1 MFYHLSS
8 VQFSSVQLLSHIW
21 LFATPRIAAR
31 QASLSITNSRSWLKL
46 VSIESVMP
54 SRPLSSPSPPAPNPS
69 QHQDLFQWVSSSHQ
83 VAKDWSFSF
92 YISPSNEYSGLIS
105 FRIDWFDSFYTKGL
119 SRVFPN
125 TTVQKHLFF
134 GAQLSLWPNSHIHAL
149 LLEKP

>member
-69 QHQDLFQWVSSSHQ
+69 QHQDLFQWVNSLHQ
-83 VAKDWSFSF
+83 VAKVLEFQPQHQSFQWTPRTGLHLANFKVNFCCSFS
-92 YISPSNEYSGLIS
+92 
-105 FRIDWFDSFYTKGL
+105 D
-119 SRVFPN
+119 RVAWNMLPN
-125 TTVQKHLFF
+125 ILTLVYLHKQVDRCH
-134 GAQLSLWPNSHIHAL
+134 SC
-149 LLEKP
+149 